1 MINLFAIAAAVSALL
16 AIAAEGGARRHRAFY
31 VLKPLTTLLILG
43 MAASA
48 PHPSAAPVANVY
60 RELIVGAL
68 LLSTIGDICLMFAG
82 DRWFIG
88 GLSSFLLA
96 HLLFVGAF
104 VQGLPAFAVPWPAW
118 LVIPYGAALLT
129 YLLPRA
135 GSLKV
140 PVLVYCAAIFA
151 MVIAAAARHAA
162 LDDAPSGCA
171 LIGAVLFVLSDSSLA
186 LRQFRGPYPFAQPLI
201 LSTYWLAVGFI
212 AASV

>member
-31 VLKPLTTLLILG
+31 VLKPLTTLFILG
-43 MAASA
+43 IAASA
-48 PHPSAAPVANVY
+48 QHPVSPLY
-60 RELIVGAL
+60 RELIVAAL
-68 LLSTIGDICLMFAG
+68 LLSTLGDISLMFEG

-96 HLLFVGAF
+96 HLLFVWAF

-135 GSLKV
+135 GSLKL

-162 LDDAPSGCA
+162 LSDATSACA
-171 LIGAVLFVLSDSSLA
+171 LI
-186 LRQFRGPYPFAQPLI
+186 
-201 LSTYWLAVGFI
+201 
-212 AASV
+212 

>member
-1 MINLFAIAAAVSALL
+1 MINLFAIAAAASALL
-16 AIAAEGGARRHRAFY
+16 AIAAEGGTRRHRAFY

-48 PHPSAAPVANVY
+48 QHPVSPLY

-68 LLSTIGDICLMFAG
+68 LLSTLGDVCLMFQG

-88 GLSSFLLA
+88 GLSSFLVA

-118 LVIPYGAALLT
+118 LVIPYGAALLS

-151 MVIAAAARHAA
+151 MVICAAARHAA
-162 LDDAPSGCA
+162 LGDAGATFA
-171 LIGAVLFVLSDSSLA
+171 LIGASLFVLSDSSLA
-186 LRQFRGPYPFAQPLI
+186 IRQFRGPYRGAQALI
-201 LSTYWLAVGFI
+201 LSTYWLAVGLI
-212 AASV
+212 ASSV

>member
-16 AIAAEGGARRHRAFY
+16 AIAGEGGARRHRAFY
-31 VLKPLTTLLILG
+31 VLKPLTTLCILG
-43 MAASA
+43 MALTARDPVS
-48 PHPSAAPVANVY
+48 PHY
-60 RELIVGAL
+60 QQLIAGAL
-68 LLSTIGDICLMFAG
+68 VLSTLGDISLMFEG

-118 LVIPYGAALLT
+118 LVIPYGAVLLT

-135 GSLKV
+135 GSLKI
-140 PVLVYCAAIFA
+140 PVLIYCAAIFA
-151 MVIAAAARHAA
+151 MVICAAARHAA
-162 LDDAPSGCA
+162 LEDARATFA
-171 LIGAVLFVLSDSSLA
+171 LIGASLFVLSDSSLA
-186 LRQFRGPYPFAQPLI
+186 IRQFRGPYPGAQPLI
-201 LSTYWLAVGFI
+201 LSTYWLAIGFI

>member
-1 MINLFAIAAAVSALL
+1 MINLFAIAAAASALL

-48 PHPSAAPVANVY
+48 QHPASPLY

-68 LLSTIGDICLMFAG
+68 LLSTLGDICLMFAG

-118 LVIPYGAALLT
+118 LVIPYGAVLLT

-186 LRQFRGPYPFAQPLI
+186 IRQFRGPYPFAQPLI

>member
-16 AIAAEGGARRHRAFY
+16 AIAAEGGARRHRAFF
-31 VLKPLTTLLILG
+31 VLKPLTTLFILG
-43 MAASA
+43 IAATA
-48 PHPSAAPVANVY
+48 RDPVSPLY
-60 RELIVGAL
+60 RELICGAL
-68 LLSTIGDICLMFAG
+68 VLSSLGDICLMFPG

-118 LVIPYGAALLT
+118 LVIPYGAALLS

-135 GSLKV
+135 GALKV
-140 PVLVYCAAIFA
+140 PVLIYCAAIFA
-151 MVIAAAARHAA
+151 MVITAAARYAA
-162 LDDAPSGCA
+162 IADARAMCA

-186 LRQFRGPYPFAQPLI
+186 VRQFRGPYPGAQPLI
-201 LSTYWLAVGFI
+201 LSTYWLAIGFI
-212 AASV
+212 ASSV

>member
-16 AIAAEGGARRHRAFY
+16 AIAAEGGVQRHRAFY
-31 VLKPLTTLLILG
+31 VLKPLTTLLIVG
-43 MAASA
+43 MALTARD
-48 PHPSAAPVANVY
+48 PVSPLY
-60 RELIVGAL
+60 RELIAGAL
-68 LLSTIGDICLMFAG
+68 VLSTIGDICLLFEG
-82 DRWFIG
+82 DRWFVG
-88 GLSSFLLA
+88 GLSSFLVA
-96 HLLFVGAF
+96 HVLFVGAF

-135 GSLKV
+135 GSLKG

-151 MVIAAAARHAA
+151 MVIAAAARYAA
-162 LDDAPSGCA
+162 LADARAICA

-186 LRQFRGPYPFAQPLI
+186 IRQFRGPYPAAQPLI
-201 LSTYWLAVGFI
+201 LSTYWLAIGFI